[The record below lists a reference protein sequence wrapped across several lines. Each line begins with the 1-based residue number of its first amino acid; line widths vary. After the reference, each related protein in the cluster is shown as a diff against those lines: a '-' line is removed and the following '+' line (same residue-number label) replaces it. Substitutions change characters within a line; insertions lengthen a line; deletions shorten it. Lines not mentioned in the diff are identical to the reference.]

1 MSITDLIAQLNLVI
15 NTLNTIPVQ
24 GKINLSHMLGAIATL
39 ENLVKQLQEDDDHA
53 ENSAQ

>member
-1 MSITDLIAQLNLVI
+1 MPTTDLIAQLNLVI

-39 ENLVKQLQEDDDHA
+39 ENVVKQLQEDDDHA
-53 ENSAQ
+53 EDQAQ

>member
-39 ENLVKQLQEDDDHA
+39 ENLVKQLQEDDDYA

>member
-1 MSITDLIAQLNLVI
+1 MPITDLITQLNLVI

-39 ENLVKQLQEDDDHA
+39 ENVVKQLQEDDHA
-53 ENSAQ
+53 EDSAE